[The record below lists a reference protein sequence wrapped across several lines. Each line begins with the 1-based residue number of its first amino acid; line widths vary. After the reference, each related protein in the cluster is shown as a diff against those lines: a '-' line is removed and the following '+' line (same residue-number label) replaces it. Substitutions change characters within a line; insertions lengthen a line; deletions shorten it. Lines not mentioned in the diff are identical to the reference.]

1 LASGKLSFRECDERP
16 VWLES
21 GSEVD
26 TFSAG
31 PLRRR
36 GACDL
41 PLGAK
46 PIVNVARRT
55 GLDKFE
61 ELDFEGSLRLS
72 TSIAV
77 GLC

>member
-1 LASGKLSFRECDERP
+1 LASGKSSFRECDERP

-21 GSEVD
+21 GSGVD
-26 TFSAG
+26 AFLAG

-46 PIVNVARRT
+46 PIANVARRT

-61 ELDFEGSLRLS
+61 ALDFEGLLRSS
-72 TSIAV
+72 TFMV